1 MTTKSEKEPLSPLS
15 TERLRPTCD
24 PSKFS
29 FKTTEELDEV
39 DGLIGQERAVDAI
52 RFGTEIQ
59 RKGFNLFVLGSPGL
73 GKHTAVTQHLEQK
86 AKNDPRPEDWVYVNN
101 FEVSHKPNAI
111 KLPAHRGA
119 VLQKNMASAIDN
131 LKGAI
136 PALFESEDYRNRRKA
151 IDETMEGSH
160 KASLEALSEKAKA
173 EGIALM
179 QTQQGLGMAPIKD
192 GEIMP
197 PEAFNALPDAEKKR
211 IQEAISALQK
221 ELAEIMADLPRLN
234 QARREKIRDYNRELA
249 SVAVT
254 QALRNV
260 KQAFWDNDEVK
271 AYLEA
276 VKKDLVDHI
285 ELFVPKG
292 APEQPQVPG
301 MPQPP
306 DPATVDEVRF
316 RRYEVNIVTGDSANQ
331 SDDTDG
337 KSNQA
342 AGSSDPTAGGSN
354 PGAGSTGAPVIYE
367 DYPTLG
373 NLVGRIEHRAQM
385 GALMTDFT
393 LIKPGAIHR
402 ANGGYLL
409 LEARKLL
416 TEPYAWDA
424 LKRALRSSCIKIEAP
439 GAASNPMTTTTLEPE
454 PIPLDVK
461 VVLFGD
467 RQLYYQLA
475 ALDPDFND
483 LFKVAADFEEVL
495 EREDDVDQLYAR
507 LLGSVA
513 KREDIRPLDPGA
525 VARVIDRS
533 ARLSGSSDKLSVR
546 MGPVVDL
553 IREADFWAAEA
564 GDDLLQ
570 ADHVERA
577 LTEQDRRLSRVRE
590 RSYETITED
599 TILIDTDG
607 AKVGQINGL
616 SVLQLGGFSFGKP
629 TRITA
634 RVGVGNGCVVDIER
648 EVELGGP
655 LHTKGVLI
663 LSGFLSARFAQ
674 NHPMSLAATLV
685 FEQSYGGVDGDS
697 ASSTELYALLS
708 ALADAPIKQSFAVT
722 GSVNQIGQIQAIGGV
737 NEKIEGFFEICEHRG
752 LTGDQGVLIP
762 PANVRN
768 LMLNQKVVD
777 AANDGR
783 FHIHAVDHI
792 DQGIE
797 LLTGVHAGE
806 RGADGAF
813 PEGSINAKV
822 EARIR
827 GFAEARRDF
836 GAGTAALV

>member
-1 MTTKSEKEPLSPLS
+1 MTTKTETEPLSPLS

-24 PSKFS
+24 PAKFS
-29 FKTTEELDEV
+29 FKTTEELDQV
-39 DGLIGQERAVDAI
+39 GGLIGQERAVEAI

-59 RKGFNLFVLGSPGL
+59 QKGFNLFVLGSPGL
-73 GKHTAVTQHLEQK
+73 GKHTAVSQHLEQK
-86 AKNDPRPEDWVYVNN
+86 AKDEPRPVDWVYVNN

-111 KLPAHRGA
+111 QLPARRGV
-119 VLQKNMASAIDN
+119 VLQKSMAGAIDK

-151 IDETMEGSH
+151 IDETMEGSQ
-160 KASLEALSEKAKA
+160 KAKLEALTEKAKA
-173 EGIALM
+173 QGIALM
-179 QTQQGLGMAPIKD
+179 PTQQGFGMAPIKD

-197 PEAFNALPDAEKKR
+197 PDAFNTLPDEEKKR
-211 IQEAISALQK
+211 IQEAISGLQK
-221 ELAEIMADLPRLN
+221 EFAEIRANLPRLN
-234 QARREKIRDYNRELA
+234 QERREKIRDYNRELA
-249 SVAVT
+249 AVAVT
-254 QALRNV
+254 QALRDV
-260 KQAFWDNDEVK
+260 MQAFQDHNEVK
-271 AYLEA
+271 SYLGA
-276 VKKDLVDHI
+276 VEKDLIDHI
-285 ELFVPKG
+285 EMFVPKG
-292 APEQPQVPG
+292 APEQPQIPG
-301 MPQPP
+301 MPQAP
-306 DPATVDEVRF
+306 DPAAVDEVRF
-316 RRYEVNIVTGDSANQ
+316 RRYEVNIVTGDGAEKPDADADEN
-331 SDDTDG
+331 
-337 KSNQA
+337 
-342 AGSSDPTAGGSN
+342 N
-354 PGAGSTGAPVIYE
+354 PGTGSTGAPVIYE

-385 GALMTDFT
+385 GAMMTDFT
-393 LIKPGAIHR
+393 LIKPGALHR

-416 TEPYAWDA
+416 GEPYAWDA
-424 LKRALRSSCIKIEAP
+424 LKRALRNGCIKIEAP

-495 EREDDVDQLYAR
+495 EREDDVDRLYAR

-513 KREDIRPLDPGA
+513 KREKIRPLDPSA

-564 GDDLLQ
+564 GDEVLQ
-570 ADHVERA
+570 ADHIERA

-634 RVGVGNGCVVDIER
+634 RVGVGNGRVVDIER

-674 NHPMSLAATLV
+674 NYPMSLAATLV

-708 ALADAPIKQSFAVT
+708 ALADVPIKQSFAVT
-722 GSVNQIGQIQAIGGV
+722 GSVNQLGEIQAIGGV

-768 LMLNQKVVD
+768 LMLSQKVVD
-777 AANDGR
+777 AANEGR
-783 FHIHAVDHI
+783 FHIYAVDRI

-797 LLTGVHAGE
+797 LLTGVPAGE
-806 RGADGAF
+806 RDSDGAF

-822 EARIR
+822 EERIR

-836 GAGTAALV
+836 GLGTAALV

>member
-1 MTTKSEKEPLSPLS
+1 MSKTSFDPRNSLPTDQ
-15 TERLRPTCD
+15 LRPVCNPET
-24 PSKFS
+24 FT
-29 FKTTEELDEV
+29 FKTTAELDAV
-39 DGLIGQERAVDAI
+39 DGLVGQERAVDAI

-59 RKGFNLFVLGSPGL
+59 RRGFNLFVLGSPGL
-73 GKHTAVTQHLEQK
+73 GKHIAVTQHLEKK
-86 AKNDPRPEDWVYVNN
+86 ACEEPLPPDWVYVNN
-101 FEVSHKPNAI
+101 FEVNHKPKAI

-119 VLQKNMASAIDN
+119 ALQKGMAGAIDT

-136 PALFESEDYRNRRKA
+136 PALFETEDYRNRRKA

-160 KASLEALSEKAKA
+160 QANLEALSEKAKA
-173 EGIALM
+173 AGIALM
-179 QTQQGLGMAPIKD
+179 QTKQGLGMAPIKD
-192 GEIMP
+192 GEVMQP
-197 PEAFNALPDAEKKR
+197 DVFNALPDDEKKR
-211 IQEAISALQK
+211 LQETMVSLQK
-221 ELAEIMADLPRLN
+221 ELAELMEDVPRLN
-234 QARREKIRDYNRELA
+234 QARRDKIRDYNQQLA
-249 SVAVT
+249 TVAIT
-254 QALRNV
+254 QALRDIS
-260 KQAFWDNDEVK
+260 QAFWDNDDVK
-271 AYLEA
+271 AYLDA
-276 VKKDLVDHI
+276 VKRDLVDHI

-292 APEQPQVPG
+292 APEQPSIPG
-301 MPQPP
+301 MPQAP
-306 DPATVDEVRF
+306 DTAAIEEARF
-316 RRYEVNIVTGDSANQ
+316 RRYEVNIVVGDGAEKAGDDEANAE
-331 SDDTDG
+331 DG
-337 KSNQA
+337 CGK
-342 AGSSDPTAGGSN
+342 GS
-354 PGAGSTGAPVIYE
+354 PVIYE

-385 GALMTDFT
+385 GAMMTDFT

-416 TEPYAWDA
+416 SEPYAWDA
-424 LKRALRSSCIKIEAP
+424 LKRALRNSCIKIEAP

-454 PIPLDVK
+454 PIPLDIK

-467 RQLYYQLA
+467 PQLYYQLA

-483 LFKVAADFEEVL
+483 LFKVTADFEEALV
-495 EREDDVDQLYAR
+495 RKDDADLLYAR
-507 LLGSVA
+507 LLGSIA
-513 KREDIRPLDPGA
+513 KREEIRPLDPSA
-525 VARVIDRS
+525 AARVIDHS
-533 ARLSGSSDKLSVR
+533 ARLSGTSEKLSVR
-546 MGPVVDL
+546 MGPVIDL

-564 GDDLLQ
+564 NDDILS
-570 ADHVERA
+570 AMHIERA
-577 LTEQDRRLSRVRE
+577 LDEQERRISRIRE

-634 RVGVGNGCVVDIER
+634 RIGMGNGRVVDIER

-663 LSGFLSARFAQ
+663 LSGFLAARFAQ
-674 NHPMSLAATLV
+674 HYPMSLAATLV

-708 ALADAPIKQSFAVT
+708 ALSDIPIKQSFAVT
-722 GSVNQIGQIQAIGGV
+722 GSVNQYGEIQAIGGV

-752 LTGDQGVLIP
+752 LTGEQGVLIP

-768 LMLNQKVVD
+768 LMLSPKVVE
-777 AANDGR
+777 AAKEGR
-783 FHIHAVDHI
+783 FHIHAVHSI

-797 LLTGVHAGE
+797 LLTGVPAGE
-806 RGADGAF
+806 RDENGRF
-813 PEGSINAKV
+813 PEGSINSLV
-822 EARIR
+822 EQRVR

-836 GAGTAALV
+836 HRGAGFDDAIA

>member
-1 MTTKSEKEPLSPLS
+1 MTTKIEKEPLSPLS

-24 PSKFS
+24 PLKFS
-29 FKTTEELDEV
+29 FKTTEELDQV

-86 AKNDPRPEDWVYVNN
+86 AKNEPRPEDWVYVNN
-101 FEVSHKPNAI
+101 FEVSHKPDAI

-160 KASLEALSEKAKA
+160 KATLEALSEKAKA
-173 EGIALM
+173 QGIALM

-197 PEAFNALPDAEKKR
+197 PEAFNALSDDEKKR
-211 IQEAISALQK
+211 IQEAISGLRK

-234 QARREKIRDYNRELA
+234 QERRERIRDYNRELA

-254 QALRNV
+254 QALRDV
-260 KQAFWDNDEVK
+260 KQTFWDNDEVK

-301 MPQPP
+301 MPPPP
-306 DPATVDEVRF
+306 DPAAVDEVRF
-316 RRYEVNIVTGDSANQ
+316 RRYEVNIVTGDSADQ
-331 SDDTDG
+331 SDADDDE
-337 KSNQA
+337 SNPA
-342 AGSSDPTAGGSN
+342 AGSSNPTAGGS
-354 PGAGSTGAPVIYE
+354 GAPVIYE

-416 TEPYAWDA
+416 SEPYAWDA
-424 LKRALRSSCIKIEAP
+424 LKRALRSNCIKIEAP

-513 KREDIRPLDPGA
+513 KREEIRPLDPSA

-564 GDDLLQ
+564 GDEVLQ
-570 ADHVERA
+570 SDHIERA

-634 RVGVGNGCVVDIER
+634 RVGVGNGRVVDIER

-674 NHPMSLAATLV
+674 NYPMSLAATLV

-708 ALADAPIKQSFAVT
+708 ALADVPIKQSFAVT
-722 GSVNQIGQIQAIGGV
+722 GSVNQLGEIQAIGGV

-752 LTGDQGVLIP
+752 LTGDQSVLIP

-768 LMLNQKVVD
+768 LMLSQKVVD
-777 AANDGR
+777 AANEGK
-783 FHIHAVDHI
+783 FHIYAVDRI

-797 LLTGVHAGE
+797 LLTGMPAGE
-806 RGADGAF
+806 RGADGRF
-813 PEGSINAKV
+813 PEGSINARV
-822 EARIR
+822 EERIR
-827 GFAEARRDF
+827 GFAEARRRYDRSSDS
-836 GAGTAALV
+836 TAIA

>member
-1 MTTKSEKEPLSPLS
+1 MTATTETDPLSPLS
-15 TERLRPTCD
+15 PERLRPTCN
-24 PSKFS
+24 PATFS

-39 DGLIGQERAVDAI
+39 DGLIGQERAVEAI

-73 GKHTAVTQHLEQK
+73 GKHTAVSQHLEQK
-86 AKNDPRPEDWVYVNN
+86 ASSESRPVDWVYVNN
-101 FEVSHKPNAI
+101 FDVSHKPTAI
-111 KLPAHRGA
+111 QLPAFRGV
-119 VLQKNMASAIDN
+119 VLQKSMAGAIDK

-151 IDETMEGSH
+151 IDESMEGSH
-160 KASLEALSEKAKA
+160 KAKLEALSEKAKTQ
-173 EGIALM
+173 GIALM

-192 GEIMP
+192 GEIMQP
-197 PEAFNALPDAEKKR
+197 DAFNALPDEEKKH
-211 IQEAISALQK
+211 IQNLIGELQK
-221 ELAEIMADLPRLN
+221 ELGEIMSNLPRLN
-234 QARREKIRDYNRELA
+234 QERREKIRDYNRELA
-249 SVAVT
+249 AVAVA
-254 QALRNV
+254 QALRDV
-260 KQAFWDNDEVK
+260 RQAYWDHAEVK

-276 VKKDLVDHI
+276 VTKDLIDHI

-292 APEQPQVPG
+292 APEQPQMPG

-306 DPATVDEVRF
+306 DPAAVDEVRF
-316 RRYEVNIVTGDSANQ
+316 RRYEINIVTGDGAEQ
-331 SDDTDG
+331 SDDTNDE
-337 KSNQA
+337 SRP
-342 AGSSDPTAGGSN
+342 DAGG
-354 PGAGSTGAPVIYE
+354 TGAPVIYE

-393 LIKPGAIHR
+393 LIKPGALHR

-409 LEARKLL
+409 MEARKLL
-416 TEPYAWDA
+416 SEPYAWDA
-424 LKRALRSSCIKIEAP
+424 LKRALRNGCIKIEAP

-495 EREDDVDQLYAR
+495 ERENDADLLYAR

-513 KREDIRPLDPGA
+513 RRENIRPLDASA
-525 VARVIDRS
+525 VARVIDQS
-533 ARLSGSSDKLSVR
+533 ARLSGTSEKLSVR

-564 GDDLLQ
+564 GDELLR
-570 ADHVERA
+570 AGHIERA
-577 LTEQDRRLSRVRE
+577 LNEQDRRLSRVRE

-599 TILIDTDG
+599 TILIDTAG

-634 RVGVGNGCVVDIER
+634 RVGVGNGRVVDIER
-648 EVELGGP
+648 EVQLGGP

-663 LSGFLSARFAQ
+663 LSGFLAARFAQ
-674 NHPMSLAATLV
+674 NCPMSLAATLV

-708 ALADAPIKQSFAVT
+708 ALADVPIKQSLAVT
-722 GSVNQIGQIQAIGGV
+722 GSVNQLGEIQAIGGV

-768 LMLNQKVVD
+768 LMLSQKVVS
-777 AANDGR
+777 AANEGR
-783 FHIHAVDHI
+783 FHIYAVETI

-797 LLTGVHAGE
+797 LLTGMPAGE
-806 RGADGAF
+806 RETDGTF
-813 PEGSINAKV
+813 PDGSINARV
-822 EARIR
+822 EDRIR
-827 GFAEARRDF
+827 GFAEARRRYDRN
-836 GAGTAALV
+836 GEPMAIA